1 MCLVSVVNLLL
12 VITLQGQYK
21 STLTCPTCSKTSVT
35 FDPFM
40 YLSLPVPSTARRA
53 MTVTVFSTDGSRE
66 PFSYDVSVPQ
76 FGTLSD
82 LVLALSAAC
91 TLGDDET
98 LLITEVSF
106 VLHLEPFQC
115 CKHSRLVKQYKF
127 YRPSTYWN

>member
-1 MCLVSVVNLLL
+1 MCLVSVVNFLL
-12 VITLQGQYK
+12 IMNLQGQYK

-53 MTVTVFSTDGSRE
+53 MAVTVFSTDGSRE

-82 LVLALSAAC
+82 LVQALSAAC
-91 TLGDDET
+91 TLGDDEA

-106 VLHLEPFQC
+106 ASHLEHF
-115 CKHSRLVKQYKF
+115 
-127 YRPSTYWN
+127 